1 MALYTA
7 DDYDLNEVG
16 IPITGMAAFAPLAA
30 GNVIAD
36 EDMGKP
42 DITFPAAY
50 RRLGLYKE
58 DGGAEEGRDDK
69 DATEFFQ
76 QGYKFP
82 GESTQTVKIGLAEDN
97 PNVNALI
104 DGKEPDA
111 NGVVYVDSSLPSTR
125 FLLFVATRYKNG
137 RELRRLGVARIK
149 EVEVDQEERGSVKA
163 KSVTF
168 EWSPDPLLKNAP
180 FKKWLGIP
188 GGIKVHISAAT
199 AKVKVNT
206 TVRLSAT
213 TEPAGQVVT
222 WTTSDKDKAT
232 VVDGLVK
239 TSAAWL
245 IDHAGFAKGYALPG
259 SAASLSTRHVLAL
272 TNRGG
277 ARAADIAA
285 LRDAVVAGVR
295 ERYGITLVPEPV
307 AVGW

>member
-111 NGVVYVDSSLPSTR
+111 NGVVYVDSSLPSSCCSWPR
-125 FLLFVATRYKNG
+125 ATRTDASCAVSASPAS
-137 RELRRLGVARIK
+137 RRSRST
-149 EVEVDQEERGSVKA
+149 RR
-163 KSVTF
+163 
-168 EWSPDPLLKNAP
+168 
-180 FKKWLGIP
+180 
-188 GGIKVHISAAT
+188 SAA
-199 AKVKVNT
+199 
-206 TVRLSAT
+206 
-213 TEPAGQVVT
+213 
-222 WTTSDKDKAT
+222 
-232 VVDGLVK
+232 
-239 TSAAWL
+239 
-245 IDHAGFAKGYALPG
+245 
-259 SAASLSTRHVLAL
+259 ASRPS
-272 TNRGG
+272 
-277 ARAADIAA
+277 
-285 LRDAVVAGVR
+285 
-295 ERYGITLVPEPV
+295 P
-307 AVGW
+307 

>member
-42 DITFPAAY
+42 DIAFPAAY

-188 GGIKVHISAAT
+188 GGIKVRISAAT

-232 VVDGLVK
+232 VVDGLV
-239 TSAAWL
+239 T
-245 IDHAGFAKGYALPG
+245 G
-259 SAASLSTRHVLAL
+259 
-272 TNRGG
+272 
-277 ARAADIAA
+277 
-285 LRDAVVAGVR
+285 
-295 ERYGITLVPEPV
+295 V
-307 AVGW
+307 AVGTATITAAVGEQKASCEVTVEAA